1 MLPKL
6 HRRHEDDSHYPVC
19 KMSPGIPPG
28 LFHFRVRSTA
38 VVRSAVNRMVEGSNP
53 SCPAKFAGLVQWQNG
68 SLVSCASEVRFLCPA
83 PEPTAWDPSAIEPT
97 LTCPHLPGLS
107 PGFFISGSGSHHRHA
122 YLLNRPEGLTP
133 FKHTAPA
140 FKPEVR
146 DYENA

>member
-6 HRRHEDDSHYPVC
+6 HRRHEDNSHYPVC

-68 SLVSCASEVRFLCPA
+68 SLVSCAPEVRFLCPA
-83 PEPTAWDPSAIEPT
+83 PEPTTWDPSAREPT
-97 LTCPHLPGLS
+97 LPYPHIASLS
-107 PGFFISGSGSHHRHA
+107 LAFLFSGSGNHHRHA
-122 YLLNRPEGLTP
+122 YLLNRPDGLTP

-140 FKPEVR
+140 NYAR
-146 DYENA
+146 